1 MRDLKGYAGPC
12 EAASFLIFVNR
23 ARHNVSLA
31 QCKPCSRQRSHPAQN
46 RCSKPKLQPS
56 SSCEKWSE
64 CDLWQCL
71 FYCYLFHIEVW
82 ASVLALPSHSHTSNE
97 LYVQLYIGLHV
108 YIGLQSVLIADSLL
122 WEESQQFKTDT
133 FTMDGDDDLFA
144 VFDADENA
152 EANQSKPTP
161 SGQVMH

>member
-1 MRDLKGYAGPC
+1 M
-12 EAASFLIFVNR
+12 
-23 ARHNVSLA
+23 
-31 QCKPCSRQRSHPAQN
+31 
-46 RCSKPKLQPS
+46 
-56 SSCEKWSE
+56 
-64 CDLWQCL
+64 
-71 FYCYLFHIEVW
+71 
-82 ASVLALPSHSHTSNE
+82 
-97 LYVQLYIGLHV
+97 YIGLHV

-144 VFDADENA
+144 VFDADENV

>member
-1 MRDLKGYAGPC
+1 M
-12 EAASFLIFVNR
+12 
-23 ARHNVSLA
+23 
-31 QCKPCSRQRSHPAQN
+31 
-46 RCSKPKLQPS
+46 
-56 SSCEKWSE
+56 
-64 CDLWQCL
+64 
-71 FYCYLFHIEVW
+71 
-82 ASVLALPSHSHTSNE
+82 
-97 LYVQLYIGLHV
+97 YIGLHV

>member
-1 MRDLKGYAGPC
+1 M
-12 EAASFLIFVNR
+12 
-23 ARHNVSLA
+23 
-31 QCKPCSRQRSHPAQN
+31 
-46 RCSKPKLQPS
+46 
-56 SSCEKWSE
+56 
-64 CDLWQCL
+64 
-71 FYCYLFHIEVW
+71 
-82 ASVLALPSHSHTSNE
+82 
-97 LYVQLYIGLHV
+97 
-108 YIGLQSVLIADSLL
+108 LIADSLL